1 MSFPML
7 VLCGKHRAS
16 PLLHSYITFIH
27 SLSRRQTYRYER
39 ELRSPCNRWVCANAA
54 VRSLSLSCCHTPKAC
69 DSLLPTFLQKTFNR
83 SKEEVTSLALKSLD
97 ATILLYV
104 FVWLLSLES
113 LYSLE
118 MSVSLAASAVNDVM
132 AVSAI
137 AFGEGEVVALAR
149 KNVLQN
155 FHLQDGFMIIFT
167 VLLHNFARRNY
178 STF

>member
-1 MSFPML
+1 M
-7 VLCGKHRAS
+7 
-16 PLLHSYITFIH
+16 
-27 SLSRRQTYRYER
+27 
-39 ELRSPCNRWVCANAA
+39 
-54 VRSLSLSCCHTPKAC
+54 
-69 DSLLPTFLQKTFNR
+69 TFNR

-149 KNVLQN
+149 
-155 FHLQDGFMIIFT
+155 FT
-167 VLLHNFARRNY
+167 FLKVQQ
-178 STF
+178 